1 MFSSLVDLLCYRSQ
15 NQPSKTAF
23 IFLSDGE
30 TETHALTYQ
39 ALDRQA
45 RAIAHH
51 LQSVANQGNRVL
63 LLYPPGLEF
72 ISAFFGCLYA
82 GMIAVPASLPRPN
95 RPASRLLSLV
105 SDTQA
110 TAILTTASLLDRTEK
125 NQVENPCLQGLHL
138 LATDR
143 ISINLAANWH
153 PPDAEDST
161 LALLQYTSG
170 STGTPKGVMVAHRN
184 ILHNSELIQK
194 CSELMQDS
202 VSLTWLPSFH
212 DMGLIDGLIQPIY
225 SGFLGI
231 LMPPAYF
238 VQKPIRWLAAITRFK
253 ATHSGGP
260 NFAYDL
266 CVQKIAP
273 DQREQLDLSSWYSAY
288 NGSEPIQKRTLDRFA
303 EAFSSAGFQSRFF
316 YPCYGMAESTL
327 MIAGGLVKDE
337 IRCCAV
343 DAEALEKNNVL
354 EASETTKSVKHL
366 VGCGRPWLDT
376 EIAIVNPETLTRCPS
391 DRAGE
396 IWVSGSSVAQGY
408 WNRPEE
414 SQKTF
419 AAYLEDTQEGP
430 FLRTGDLGFWHEGD
444 LFVTG
449 RIKDM
454 VIIRGQNYYPQDI
467 EQTVSNS
474 YPAFTLGSC
483 AAFAVEADGTEKLAV
498 IQEVKRSA
506 LRSLD
511 ATAAID
517 AVLEAVMQHHG
528 LSIYATLLV
537 KPGNVPKTSSGKV
550 KRQTC
555 RDFFL
560 ASSLEVV
567 AEKVD
572 RSSHLHC

>member
-15 NQPSKTAF
+15 NQSSKTAF

-51 LQSVANQGNRVL
+51 LQSVANQGDRVL

-82 GMIAVPASLPRPN
+82 GMIAVPASPPRPN

-110 TAILTTASLLDRTEK
+110 TAILTTASLLARTK
-125 NQVENPCLQGLHL
+125 KYQTENPCLHRLHL
-138 LATDR
+138 LATD
-143 ISINLAANWH
+143 STFPDPATDWH
-153 PPDAEDST
+153 PSDAEDGT

-170 STGTPKGVMVAHRN
+170 STGIPKGVMVTHRN

-194 CSELMQDS
+194 CSELTQDS

-225 SGFLGI
+225 TGFLGI

-266 CVQKIAP
+266 CVQKITP

-327 MIAGGLVKDE
+327 MIAGGFVRDE
-337 IRCCAV
+337 INCCTV

-354 EASETTKSVKHL
+354 EASETTKSAKHL
-366 VGCGRPWLDT
+366 VGCGQPWLDT
-376 EIAIVNPETLTRCPS
+376 EIAIINPETLTRCPC
-391 DRAGE
+391 DRVGE

-408 WNRPEE
+408 WNKPEE
-414 SQKTF
+414 SLKTF

-430 FLRTGDLGFWHEGD
+430 FLRTGDLGFWHKGD

-483 AAFAVEADGTEKLAV
+483 AAFAVETDGTEKLAV
-498 IQEVKRSA
+498 IQEVKRDT

-517 AVLEAVMQHHG
+517 AILEAVMQHHG
-528 LSIYATLLV
+528 LSVYATLLV

-555 RDFFL
+555 RENFL
-560 ASSLEVV
+560 ANSLEVV
-567 AEKVD
+567 AEKINC
-572 RSSHLHC
+572 SSHLHC

>member
-1 MFSSLVDLLCYRSQ
+1 MFSSLVELLCYRSQ

-30 TETHALTYQ
+30 TKTHSVTYQ
-39 ALDRQA
+39 TLNQQA
-45 RAIAHH
+45 RAIAHL
-51 LQSVANQGNRVL
+51 LQTVISQGDRVL

-82 GMIAVPASLPRPN
+82 GIIAVPASPPHPN

-110 TAILTTASLLDRTEK
+110 TAILTTTSLFSRIEQYQTK
-125 NQVENPCLQGLHL
+125 NPCLRGLHL
-138 LATDR
+138 LATDL
-143 ISINLAANWH
+143 IPNTLSLNWH
-153 PPDAEDST
+153 PSDPKDT
-161 LALLQYTSG
+161 VLALLQYTSG
-170 STGTPKGVMVAHRN
+170 STGTPKGVMVTHQN
-184 ILHNSELIQK
+184 ILHNSKLIRD
-194 CSELMQDS
+194 CSELTQDS
-202 VSLTWLPSFH
+202 LSVTWLPSFH

-225 SGFLGI
+225 SGFLGV

-238 VQKPIRWLAAITRFK
+238 VQKPVRWLAAITRYK

-273 DQREQLDLSSWYSAY
+273 DQREYLNLSSWYSAY
-288 NGSEPIQKRTLDRFA
+288 NGSEPIQKQTLDRFA
-303 EAFSSAGFQSRFF
+303 KVFSPSGFQSSFF

-327 MIAGGLVKDE
+327 MIAGGVVRNE
-337 IRCCAV
+337 MRCCAV
-343 DAEALEKNNVL
+343 DAEALEKNYVS
-354 EASETTKSVKHL
+354 EACETTKSVKHL
-366 VGCGRPWLDT
+366 VGCGQPWLDT
-376 EIAIVNPETLTRCPS
+376 EIAIVNPETLTRCPC
-391 DRAGE
+391 DRVGE

-408 WNRPEE
+408 WHKPEE

-419 AAYLEDTQEGP
+419 AAYLADPREGP
-430 FLRTGDLGFWHEGD
+430 FLRTGDLGFLYQGE

-467 EQTVSNS
+467 EQTVSHS
-474 YPAFTLGSC
+474 HPAFISGSC
-483 AAFAVEADGTEKLAV
+483 AAFAVEVDGVERLAV
-498 IQEVKRSA
+498 VQDVKRDA

-511 ATAAID
+511 AATAID
-517 AVLEAVMQHHG
+517 AILEAVMQQHG
-528 LSIYATLLV
+528 LKVYATLLV

-555 RDFFL
+555 REFFL
-560 ASSLEVV
+560 ANSLEAV

-572 RSSHLHC
+572 QK

>member
-1 MFSSLVDLLCYRSQ
+1 MFSSLVELLCYRSQ

-23 IFLSDGE
+23 IVLSDGE
-30 TETHALTYQ
+30 TETHTLTYQ
-39 ALDRQA
+39 ELDRQA

-51 LQSVANQGNRVL
+51 IQSMVSQGDRVL

-82 GMIAVPASLPRPN
+82 GIIAVPASPPRPN
-95 RPASRLLSLV
+95 RPASALLSLM

-110 TAILTTASLLDRTEK
+110 TAILTTTSWFSRIEQH
-125 NQVENPCLQGLHL
+125 QVNNSCLQGLSL
-138 LATDR
+138 LATDHV
-143 ISINLAANWH
+143 SNHSPLDWS
-153 PPDAEDST
+153 PPDIKGNV

-170 STGTPKGVMVAHRN
+170 STGNPKGVMVTHRN
-184 ILHNSELIQK
+184 ILHNSELIRD
-194 CSELMQDS
+194 CSELTQDS
-202 VSLTWLPSFH
+202 VSVTWLPSFH

-231 LMPPAYF
+231 LIPPAYF

-266 CVQKIAP
+266 CVQKITL

-288 NGSEPIQKRTLDRFA
+288 NGSEPIQKQTLDRFA
-303 EAFSSAGFQSRFF
+303 EVFSPSGFQSRFF

-327 MIAGGLVKDE
+327 MIAGGFVRDE
-337 IRCCAV
+337 MRCCDI
-343 DAEALEKNNVL
+343 DAEALEKNHVL
-354 EASETTKSVKHL
+354 EASATTKSVKHL

-376 EIAIVNPETLTRCPS
+376 EIAIVNPETLTRCPC
-391 DRAGE
+391 DRVGE

-408 WNRPEE
+408 WNKPEA

-419 AAYLEDTQEGP
+419 AAYLADTREGP
-430 FLRTGDLGFWHEGD
+430 FLRTGDLGFLYKGE

-467 EQTVSNS
+467 EQTVSS
-474 YPAFTLGSC
+474 SHPAFILGSC
-483 AAFAVEADGTEKLAV
+483 AAFAVEADGVERLAV
-498 IQEVKRSA
+498 VQDVKRNA

-511 ATAAID
+511 LVAALD
-517 AVLEAVMQHHG
+517 AILEAVMQHHG
-528 LSIYATLLV
+528 LNIYATLLV

-555 RDFFL
+555 RKFFL
-560 ASSLEVV
+560 ANSLEVV

-572 RSSHLHC
+572 RSGYRHR